1 MIIDYNSGE
10 VITMPKRKKL
20 PKNPNYDGM
29 GIHSDNAEIQKARPL
44 QSLSET
50 DLTLPEFKILD
61 AYLARINSHNPDKRT
76 VRLEKGELEKALGVS
91 EIKQDDLEKRLRHL
105 FQIIKVK
112 DNRKHKGF
120 KLINL
125 FEEADAEQDDNGLW
139 QITLTCTLSAREY
152 IFNIDNIGYLRYR
165 LKNVINLTSRYSYVL
180 FLYLLDNRFRKSWSI
195 DLVDFKALLSCNA
208 DTYKQYYR
216 LNDLILKKCHKEIC
230 EKTDIR
236 FSYKP
241 IKSGRK
247 VIAICFSVE
256 TVVDKISPVVQTLSD
271 TPLDSSLEDNY
282 EVNYGSELADLL
294 GSAACDDEFTP
305 EQIRVIQDLVIRVFP
320 YSTDHMAMCDYLIR
334 KVHKMNYYQPQS
346 EKRFAY
352 LCKMIESDINN

>member
-1 MIIDYNSGE
+1 MQKCKKVPIIPDYE
-10 VITMPKRKKL
+10 
-20 PKNPNYDGM
+20 GM
-29 GIHSDNAEIQKARPL
+29 GINPNNAEIQKSRPL
-44 QSLSET
+44 QSLSKT

-61 AYLARINSHNPDKRT
+61 AYLARINSHDSNKRT

-91 EIKQDDLEKRLRHL
+91 EIKQDDLERRLRHL

-112 DNRKHKGF
+112 DDRKRKGF

-139 QITLTCTLSAREY
+139 QITLTCTSSAREY
-152 IFNIDNIGYLRYR
+152 VFNIENLGYLRYR

-180 FLYLLDNRFRKSWSI
+180 FLYLLDNRFRKVWNI
-195 DLVDFKALLSCNA
+195 DLVELKALLNCTA
-208 DTYKQYYR
+208 DRYKQFKFF
-216 LNDLILKKCHKEIC
+216 NAEILKKCQRELC

-247 VIAICFSVE
+247 VIAISFSVE
-256 TVVDKISPVVQTLSD
+256 TIVDKISPVVQTLPD
-271 TPLDSSLEDNY
+271 IPLNSSLEDNY

-346 EKRFAY
+346 EKRFTY